1 MYALNCL
8 KNTGSRNVHAVCV
21 LLLLLSSPLV
31 ATADLVFHLP
41 CEDAVNPMDVSV
53 DPTPIVVH
61 GQLNVVDAKIGSGLE
76 FNGIDGDRLEV
87 VDADKLDGMSA
98 ITIALW
104 FLPRNPADY
113 GLLTKRNNTNN
124 EESYSIFSWMNPT
137 QNIYFR
143 INGNQGGEFISSTIP
158 EHNMWYH
165 IACVFD
171 GQEAG
176 DNMRLYLNG
185 VLDASQNNPA
195 TTVNSG
201 TPPVTIG
208 ALIPAK
214 WPLDGVIDDVMIFN
228 HALTQDDIQQVM
240 AGTSPGL
247 ASNASPA
254 DEASD
259 VLRDVILSWEPG
271 EFAPAGNG
279 HIVYFSESF
288 NDVNDGIGGVTQ
300 SAASYTPAQ
309 RLEFGT
315 TYYWRIDEVNA
326 APDNTIFKGEVWSFE
341 VEPLSIPIENITAT
355 ASAANP
361 GMEAS
366 KTIDGSGLNEMDQ
379 HSILSA
385 DMWQATGVAD
395 TWIQYDFDKAYKL
408 YEMLVWNSN
417 TNIEPFLGFGAKEI
431 TIETSTDG
439 TTWTALAGVH
449 QLAQG
454 TGLADYTANTSV
466 DFGGAV
472 AKYVKLTMVSAHGL
486 TGQIGLSEVRFLAI
500 PTLAREPQP
509 TSGAAVNSA
518 DIMLSWRAG
527 REAVEHKVLLGTDA
541 GNLSLLGTVTD
552 NQIDSGALA
561 YATTYYWSVTEV
573 NQAETPTEHA
583 GEVWSFTTP
592 DYGVVDDFETYSGK
606 EGEEIFLT
614 WFDGYG
620 GDDSLGGST
629 TGHIDGPFVETT
641 TVKSGTG
648 GSQSMPVFYD
658 NDGNFINIDGK
669 TSSLTFSEVVRDFKS
684 PQDWILGSPTT
695 LVVSFHGTP
704 GNTGQLYVKINGVKV
719 VYTDQA
725 DAIKR
730 PYWTQWNINLSSL
743 GIDLKSVTQLSLGVE
758 GGSGL
763 VYIDDIF
770 LYRTAPLPPQEQ
782 IWLQAE
788 EADTITAPMT
798 VYIDDPAAMG
808 GRFIGTTDDV
818 GNSSGNPP
826 SPDGTAT
833 YTFTVK
839 GGVYK
844 INGRVIIP
852 AGDSFWVRIVGA
864 TTQTSNHSSGWVR
877 WSDPP
882 NGTDWHW
889 NEVFSAEDGNEVV
902 EFTLAAGTHTLEIGY
917 REDGAML
924 DAVVIESID

>member
-1 MYALNCL
+1 MLSNCI
-8 KNTGSRNVHAVCV
+8 R
-21 LLLLLSSPLV
+21 LSCAMCLSVVLV
-31 ATADLVFHLP
+31 ATTMAAAPD
-41 CEDAVNPMDVSV
+41 
-53 DPTPIVVH
+53 PIVYYSL
-61 GQLNVVDAKIGSGLE
+61 GELDAMVIDASGNGYDGTPQGAIVLSDEGYIGSCYQFNGSDTSIELQRPIQDAFTLAGWLKTATPGLDGTMAYHGSGLFWSDVGGSANDFVVAVLGTKLS
-76 FNGIDGDRLEV
+76 FNVGNPNTTVISNGDIVTDEWVHVAAVRDV
-87 VDADKLDGMSA
+87 AAPAIGVYINGTLD
-98 ITIALW
+98 
-104 FLPRNPADY
+104 N
-113 GLLTKRNNTNN
+113 
-124 EESYSIFSWMNPT
+124 
-137 QNIYFR
+137 R
-143 INGNQGGEFISSTIP
+143 INHPNGDSLDRQPLLVIGGNPNDSRYYTGLMDEVK
-158 EHNMWYH
+158 
-165 IACVFD
+165 VFD
-171 GQEAG
+171 MALSESDIQGTIKSSVGIAG
-176 DNMRLYLNG
+176 LP
-185 VLDASQNNPA
+185 SPE
-195 TTVNSG
+195 
-201 TPPVTIG
+201 
-208 ALIPAK
+208 
-214 WPLDGVIDDVMIFN
+214 DGVNDV
-228 HALTQDDIQQVM
+228 
-240 AGTSPGL
+240 P
-247 ASNASPA
+247 
-254 DEASD
+254 
-259 VLRDVILSWEPG
+259 RDVTLNWTPG
-271 EFAPAGNG
+271 EFAVSHDLYRGDSFGDVDTAIVPTAAGLDAN
-279 HIVYFSESF
+279 SF
-288 NDVNDGIGGVTQ
+288 DPG
-300 SAASYTPAQ
+300 
-309 RLEFGT
+309 RLEFGE
-315 TYYWRIDEVNA
+315 TYYWRVDEVNA

-341 VEPLSIPIENITAT
+341 VEPLSIPIETITAT

-361 GMEAS
+361 GTEPS

-379 HSILSA
+379 HLTDSA
-385 DMWQATGVAD
+385 AMWQATGVAG

-408 YEMLVWNSN
+408 HEMLVWNSN
-417 TNIEPFLGFGAKEI
+417 TMVEPFIGFGAKEI

-449 QLAQG
+449 QLAKG
-454 TGLADYTANTSV
+454 TGLADYTANTTV
-466 DFGGAV
+466 DLGGAT
-472 AKYVKLTMVSAHGL
+472 AKYVKLTMVSAQGL
-486 TGQIGLSEVRFLAI
+486 AGQIGLSEVRFLAI

-527 REAVEHKVLLGTDA
+527 REAVEHNVLLGTDA
-541 GNLSLLGTVTD
+541 SNLSLLGTVTD